1 MDLRALESV
10 ITGERNAIANMAN
23 TAAFLFHEMHEVNWI
38 GFYLFDGKELVIGPF
53 QGNVACVRIAL
64 GRGVCG
70 KAANERTTIIVPDV
84 HAFEDHIVC
93 DAASQSEIVVP
104 ILLSSSEAHDESD
117 TRHHRLLGVLDADS
131 PIINRFNNDDAV
143 MLERVVSLLVSG
155 SDWKSR

>member
-1 MDLRALESV
+1 MDIRALESV

-23 TAAFLFHEMHEVNWI
+23 TAAFLFHEMREVNWV

-70 KAANERTTIIVPDV
+70 KAASERKTIIVPNV
-84 HAFEDHIVC
+84 HEFEDHIVC

-104 ILLSSSEAHDESD
+104 ILLTSSSTHDESD
-117 TRHHRLLGVLDADS
+117 THTNRLLGVLDVDS
-131 PIINRFNNDDAV
+131 PLVNRFNNDDAV
-143 MLERVVSLLVSG
+143 MLERVVRLLVSG
-155 SDWKSR
+155 SDW